1 MFSNPL
7 VIAIIVLLS
16 FNIFVF
22 ILVYG
27 CRRCLRLP
35 FQVNEAE
42 TRHNFG
48 QRYANI
54 KFESHSH
61 CLT

>member
-1 MFSNPL
+1 MLDNPL
-7 VIAIIVLLS
+7 IIAMIVLLS

-35 FQVNEAE
+35 YQVNE
-42 TRHNFG
+42 G
-48 QRYANI
+48 
-54 KFESHSH
+54 
-61 CLT
+61 